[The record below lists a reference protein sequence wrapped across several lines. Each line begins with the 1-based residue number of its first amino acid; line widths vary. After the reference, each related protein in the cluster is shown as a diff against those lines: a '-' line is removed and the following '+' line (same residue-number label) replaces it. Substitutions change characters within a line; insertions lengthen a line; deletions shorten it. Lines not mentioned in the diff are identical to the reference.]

1 MSVLPFRREPKT
13 RDEIPR
19 PIYEVLYRGT
29 AGAIY
34 SSGAE
39 ALARCDNGREG
50 WRIVCHYGDERMA
63 KQVWP
68 EPFSGLTDRMAA

>member
-1 MSVLPFRREPKT
+1 MNVLPLRREPKT

-19 PIYEVLYRGT
+19 PIYEVMRRGT
-29 AGAIY
+29 SVAIY
-34 SSGAE
+34 SSGRE
-39 ALARCDNGREG
+39 ALARCTCDED